1 MREPDERH
9 TEKTEVGVDERD
21 SLIETNPG
29 VRRIEL
35 PLRVLRIADGNPGAV
50 DEVDVAREA
59 FDVPCLKVE
68 RTIGNQQRGIRPPL
82 DFDVPTSGVKAAM
95 TAAAVYLT
103 FFSFHVLPLVIE
115 LHMAAGGCFIGFA

>member
-35 PLRVLRIADGNPGAV
+35 PLRVLRIAEGNPGAV

-59 FDVPCLKVE
+59 FDGPCLKGE
-68 RTIGNQQRGIRPPL
+68 RTSGNQQGGIGPRL
-82 DFDVPTSGVKAAM
+82 DFDVAAKLVKSAE
-95 TAAAVYLT
+95 TVDAVNLT
-103 FFSFHVLPLVIE
+103 V
-115 LHMAAGGCFIGFA
+115 